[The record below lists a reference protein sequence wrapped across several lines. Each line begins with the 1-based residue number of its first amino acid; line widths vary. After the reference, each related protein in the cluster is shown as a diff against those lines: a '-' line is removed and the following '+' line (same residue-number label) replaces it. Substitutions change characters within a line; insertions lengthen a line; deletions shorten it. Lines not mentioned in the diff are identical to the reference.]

1 MSSQSEAEVEAQ
13 RQDALM
19 RIRQAMG
26 GVATFDESGF
36 APGTLGCHEA
46 LHAASIVLDMLE
58 RQLLDHPSIVV
69 QKDWYAKAVAAHQS
83 LFELYQ
89 AIGGAHIPDEP
100 PADKSDKGNG

>member
-1 MSSQSEAEVEAQ
+1 MSLQSDSEIEAQ
-13 RQDALM
+13 RQDALK

-26 GVATFDESGF
+26 GVSTFDEAGF

-46 LHAASIVLDMLE
+46 LHAASIALDMVE

-83 LFELYQ
+83 LFDLYQ
-89 AIGGAHIPDEP
+89 AIGGAHIPDD
-100 PADKSDKGNG
+100 PA